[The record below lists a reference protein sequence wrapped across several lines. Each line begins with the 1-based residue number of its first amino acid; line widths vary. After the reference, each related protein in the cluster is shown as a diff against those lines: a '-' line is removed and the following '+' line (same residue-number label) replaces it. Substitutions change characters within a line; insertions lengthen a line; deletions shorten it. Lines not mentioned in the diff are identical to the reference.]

1 MYKNKQLIIL
11 MAGHATRL
19 YPLTLTMPKPLIS
32 VYQKP
37 AIYNMI
43 VPLIRDGLND
53 ITFVVNSENVNII
66 KKFMET
72 SFENTDVK
80 FNYVIQDDFSG
91 PGTALKLTKDLI
103 KKETILLLGDTIC
116 PYPKNYDKS
125 FIAVQ
130 KVESKDAHLYCIIES
145 DKKKKVLNIID
156 KPVSVKNVVAAAIGL
171 YFFKD
176 YKLLKK
182 ILSEQVEKIKNEYQ
196 LSSYFLKYMEYE
208 DLYIFETS
216 KWNDIGTLENYINTN
231 KRSFN
236 CREFN
241 SLYLDDISVLHK
253 KSSWEKIASEMKW
266 YKEIIKTDFEKMT
279 PKFYNNS
286 QFDNEYAI
294 EYYDY
299 LTLAEYFTFYPLYD
313 FNKEYIFEKLF
324 NNLKNVYLKNK
335 NISLSFNEYMNKML
349 IHKTYNR
356 IEKWERKDLLNK
368 NELIINGKKYIGL
381 YPLLEKLTN
390 RIEKICN
397 ESINY
402 VSIVHGDLAFSNILF
417 SPKNMIYKFID
428 PRGNFIIDT
437 IYGDYRYDLAKL
449 RHCYHGRYDEIIN
462 DLFKVTEKKSG
473 IDISYFKKESNYN
486 IMDEIMKKN
495 NININDIELIEGLLF
510 ISMILLHSDYP
521 ERQLAFFIQGI
532 KMLNNQL
539 GVK

>member
-19 YPLTLTMPKPLIS
+19 YPLTLTMPKSLIS
-32 VYQKP
+32 VRQKP

-43 VPLIRDGLND
+43 VPLIREGLKD
-53 ITFVVNSENVNII
+53 ITFVVNDENVNVI
-66 KKFMET
+66 KKFIET

-91 PGTALKLTKDLI
+91 PGAALKLTKDII

-116 PYPKNYDKS
+116 PYPNNYDRS
-125 FIAVQ
+125 FITVQ
-130 KVESKDAHLYCIIES
+130 KVESKDAHLYCVIES
-145 DKKKKVLNIID
+145 DKDKKILNIID
-156 KPVSVKNVVAAAIGL
+156 KPIGMKEPVDAAIGL
-171 YFFKD
+171 YFFKN
-176 YKLLKK
+176 YKLLRK
-182 ILSEQVEKIKNEYQ
+182 ILSEPVKKIKNEYQ
-196 LSSYFLKYMEYE
+196 LSSYFYKYMEQENLYVYE
-208 DLYIFETS
+208 TT
-216 KWNDIGTLENYINTN
+216 KWNDIGTLENYMKTN
-231 KRSFN
+231 KKSFN

-253 KSSWEKIASEMKW
+253 KSSWEKIGSEMKW

-286 QFDNEYAI
+286 QLDNEYAI

-324 NNLKNVYLKNK
+324 NNLNKVYLKNK
-335 NISLSFNEYMNKML
+335 NISLSFNEYMHEML
-349 IHKTYNR
+349 IRKTYNR
-356 IEKWERKDLLNK
+356 IEKWNRKDLVNK
-368 NELIINGKKYIGL
+368 KELIINGKKYVGL
-381 YPLLEKLTN
+381 YLLLEKLTN
-390 RIEKICN
+390 RIEKICS
-397 ESINY
+397 EAIDY

-428 PRGNFIIDT
+428 PRGNFVVDT

-462 DLFKVTEKKSG
+462 DLFNVSENKNA
-473 IDISYFKKESNYN
+473 INISYFKKEPNYS
-486 IMDEIMKKN
+486 IMDRIMEKN

-510 ISMILLHSDYP
+510 ISMISLHSDYP